1 MHRGYREP
9 MPLMTLFLVAQ
20 KGLDGIVPPLHAPH
34 AVYSLDLA
42 RDYLAKEEVGITAVN

>member
-1 MHRGYREP
+1 
-9 MPLMTLFLVAQ
+9 MTLFPAAQ

-34 AVYSLDLA
+34 AVHSLDLA